1 MKYLT
6 ARLLSGRNQLS
17 RIEKE
22 AILQSVLDRVAAA
35 KAPAE
40 SASRQRRRHAVLW
53 YGAPV
58 ALAAAGF
65 AIFLLVR
72 PSPPQPGEFTARG
85 GAVSSPKD
93 PDFALRCIDERGPA
107 PCRSGLRMLFVLS
120 RDEAHP
126 YFAAYAQHSDGTV
139 LWYVPEQ
146 ASAASI
152 DVRIASKQDVLST
165 AIAFGPE
172 HRPGSYRVYGVFSTT
187 PLSRAAIRAAVSAG
201 SSTSVVVRTKELLL
215 ASPVP

>member
-1 MKYLT
+1 MKYLA

-22 AILQSVLDRVAAA
+22 AILDSVLDRVAAA
-35 KAPAE
+35 EAPAE
-40 SASRQRRRHAVLW
+40 SASRPRRRYAVLW

-65 AIFLLVR
+65 AVFLLVR
-72 PSPPQPGEFTARG
+72 PSPPPPGEFTARG
-85 GAVSSPKD
+85 GAVSSSKD
-93 PDFALRCIDERGPA
+93 PDFALRCIDAHGQA

-120 RDEAHP
+120 PEEAHP
-126 YFAAYAQHSDGTV
+126 YFAAYAQHPDGTL
-139 LWYVPEQ
+139 LWYLPEQ
-146 ASAASI
+146 ASETSIDLRAASQ
-152 DVRIASKQDVLST
+152 QDVLST
-165 AIAFGPE
+165 AITLGPE
-172 HRPGSYRVYGVFSTT
+172 HRPGVYRVHGVFSTT

-215 ASPVP
+215 ASPIP